1 MWEQGSSGERRRRGE
16 VGGGKER
23 REEVEGR
30 RGAGEE
36 GTGGGEGWGRAGERS
51 ITSRRP
57 AGGQPGLNTEHTEG
71 TAAPGAA

>member
-36 GTGGGEGWGRAGERS
+36 GTGGGEGWGRAGER
-51 ITSRRP
+51 R
-57 AGGQPGLNTEHTEG
+57 
-71 TAAPGAA
+71 GASLLGDQQVASQA